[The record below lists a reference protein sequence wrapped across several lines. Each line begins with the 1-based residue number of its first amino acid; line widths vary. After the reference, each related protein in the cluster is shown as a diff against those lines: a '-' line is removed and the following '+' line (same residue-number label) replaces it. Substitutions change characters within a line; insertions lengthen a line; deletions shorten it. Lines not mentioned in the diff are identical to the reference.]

1 MTPATKEAHYL
12 PRSEWDFSKIPF
24 WEMEACFAWE
34 YAREWED
41 IEYVD
46 LPPET
51 IVKDACGGSDEACD
65 WEEVENPEYEV
76 YLQNPDD
83 VVGCLRGNMVA
94 ENRHLLET
102 PWQDLKKE
110 QRTQLISLGTPDAIG
125 ILELQPKSWDFKSG
139 FGLFEDSTAKPWFAA
154 AAFRINWDQSDKRL
168 VSDFS
173 DWLKANRKKPARESR
188 GRNRRDS
195 LNMLAAMRLLHQMP
209 LEEAIIHTT
218 RTLGER
224 LYGKRPSW
232 ERARKAALEIFRE
245 EFLVHPQDD
254 EVPKSYEKYTK
265 PPEDD
270 FDF

>member
-1 MTPATKEAHYL
+1 MSTATKEAHHL

-24 WEMEACFAWE
+24 GEMEACFAWE
-34 YAREWED
+34 YAREWEY
-41 IEYVD
+41 INSVD

-51 IVKDACGGSDEACD
+51 IYIGPDKEDETGAG
-65 WEEVENPEYEV
+65 EIENPDYAA
-76 YLQNPDD
+76 YLQNPDE
-83 VVGCLRGNMVA
+83 VVGCLRGNMVL
-94 ENRHLLET
+94 ENRRLLPF

-110 QRTQLISLGTPDAIG
+110 KRAELVSVGTPDAIG

-139 FGLFEDSTAKPWFAA
+139 FGLLEDSTAKPWFAA

-173 DWLKANRKKPARESR
+173 DWLKANRKRPARESR

-195 LNMLAAMRLLHQMP
+195 LNMLAAMRLLHRMP

-218 RTLGER
+218 RTLGEP

>member
-1 MTPATKEAHYL
+1 MNPATKEAPYL

-34 YAREWED
+34 YAREWENID
-41 IEYVD
+41 YVD
-46 LPPET
+46 LPRET
-51 IVKDACGGSDEACD
+51 INIGPGKEDEIGAG
-65 WEEVENPEYEV
+65 EVINPDYEA
-76 YLQNPDD
+76 YLQDPDEI
-83 VVGCLRGNMVA
+83 VGCLRGNMVA
-94 ENRHLLET
+94 ENRSYLET
-102 PWQDLKKE
+102 PWQALKKE
-110 QRTQLISLGTPDAIG
+110 KRAELVSLGTPDAIG
-125 ILELQPKSWDFKSG
+125 ILELQPKTSNFNSG
-139 FGLFEDSTAKPWFAA
+139 FGLLEDSTATPCFAA
-154 AAFRINWDQSDKRL
+154 AAFRINWNQSDKRL

-195 LNMLAAMRLLHQMP
+195 LNMLAAMRLLHRMP

-218 RTLGER
+218 RTLGEP

-245 EFLVHPQDD
+245 EFLVQGQADD
-254 EVPKSYEKYTK
+254 VPKSYEKYAK

>member
-1 MTPATKEAHYL
+1 MSHATKDAHHL

-24 WEMEACFAWE
+24 GEMEACFAWE
-34 YAREWED
+34 YAREWENID
-41 IEYVD
+41 YVEI
-46 LPPET
+46 PPET
-51 IVKDACGGSDEACD
+51 IGMATCDRYGEDCD

-76 YLQNPDD
+76 YLQDPDEI
-83 VVGCLRGNMVA
+83 VGCLRGNMVA
-94 ENRHLLET
+94 ENSSYLKT
-102 PWQDLKKE
+102 SWQDLKKE
-110 QRTQLISLGTPDAIG
+110 KRAELVSLGTPDAIG
-125 ILELQPKSWDFKSG
+125 ILELQPKTSNFNSG
-139 FGLFEDSTAKPWFAA
+139 FGLLEDSTAKPWFAA

-195 LNMLAAMRLLHQMP
+195 LNMLAAMRLLHRMP

-218 RTLGER
+218 RTLGEP

-232 ERARKAALEIFRE
+232 ERARKAALEIFRN

>member
-1 MTPATKEAHYL
+1 MSPATKEAHHL
-12 PRSEWDFSKIPF
+12 PKSEWDFSKIPLG
-24 WEMEACFAWE
+24 EMEACFAWE
-34 YAREWED
+34 YAREWEFID
-41 IEYVD
+41 DVEI
-46 LPPET
+46 PPET
-51 IVKDACGGSDEACD
+51 IGTATRDRYGEACD
-65 WEEVENPEYEV
+65 WEEVENPDYEA
-76 YLQNPDD
+76 YLHDPDEI
-83 VVGCLRGNMVA
+83 VGCLRGNMVV
-94 ENRHLLET
+94 ENRSYLKT

-110 QRTQLISLGTPDAIG
+110 KRAELVSLGTPDAIG

-139 FGLFEDSTAKPWFAA
+139 FGLLEDSTATPWFAA
-154 AAFRINWDQSDKRL
+154 AAVRINWNQSDKRL

-173 DWLKANRKKPARESR
+173 DWLRANRKKTAKESR

-218 RTLGER
+218 RTLGEP

-270 FDF
+270 FEF

>member
-1 MTPATKEAHYL
+1 MSSATKDAHHL

-24 WEMEACFAWE
+24 GEMEACFAWE
-34 YAREWED
+34 YAREWENID
-41 IEYVD
+41 YVEI
-46 LPPET
+46 PPET
-51 IVKDACGGSDEACD
+51 IDLGPGKEDEIGAG
-65 WEEVENPEYEV
+65 EIENPDYAA
-76 YLQNPDD
+76 YLHDPDEI
-83 VVGCLRGNMVA
+83 VGCLRGNMVV
-94 ENRHLLET
+94 ENRSYLKT

-110 QRTQLISLGTPDAIG
+110 KRAELVSLGTPDAIG

-139 FGLFEDSTAKPWFAA
+139 FGLLEDSTAKPWFAA

-173 DWLKANRKKPARESR
+173 DWLKANRKKPTRESR
-188 GRNRRDS
+188 GRNRRDA
-195 LNMLAAMRLLHQMP
+195 LNMLAAMRLLHRMP
-209 LEEAIIHTT
+209 LEEAIILTT
-218 RTLGER
+218 RTLGEP

-245 EFLVHPQDD
+245 EFLVNPQDD

-270 FDF
+270 FEF

>member
-1 MTPATKEAHYL
+1 MTPATNQTPRLA
-12 PRSEWDFSKIPF
+12 RSEWDFSKIPF

-34 YAREWED
+34 YAREWENLEE
-41 IEYVD
+41 ID
-46 LPPET
+46 LPLET
-51 IVKDACGGSDEACD
+51 ISRPVCIGNDEECD
-65 WEEVENPEYEV
+65 WEEVENPDYEK
-76 YLQNPDD
+76 YLQDPDE

-102 PWQDLKKE
+102 PWQDLKNEKRAE
-110 QRTQLISLGTPDAIG
+110 LISLGTPDAIG
-125 ILELQPKSWDFKSG
+125 ILELQPKSGDFKSG
-139 FGLFEDSTAKPWFAA
+139 FGLLENSTATPWFAA
-154 AAFRINWDQSDKRL
+154 AAFRINWNQSDKRL

-195 LNMLAAMRLLHQMP
+195 LNMLAAMRLLHRMP
-209 LEEAIIHTT
+209 LEEAIILTT
-218 RTLGER
+218 RTLGEP

-245 EFLVHPQDD
+245 EFLVQGQADD
-254 EVPKSYEKYTK
+254 VPKSYERYTT

-270 FDF
+270 F

>member
-1 MTPATKEAHYL
+1 MMPVTNDAPRLK
-12 PRSEWDFSKIPF
+12 RSEWDFSKIPF

-34 YAREWED
+34 YAREWENID
-41 IEYVD
+41 YVD
-46 LPPET
+46 IPEET
-51 IVKDACGGSDEACD
+51 IDLGPGKEDEIGAG
-65 WEEVENPEYEV
+65 EVINPDYEA
-76 YLQNPDD
+76 YLQDPDEI
-83 VVGCLRGNMVA
+83 VGCLRGNMVA

-110 QRTQLISLGTPDAIG
+110 QRAQLVSLGTPDAIG
-125 ILELQPKSWDFKSG
+125 ILELQPKSYYFNSA
-139 FGLFEDSTAKPWFAA
+139 FGLLEDSTSKPWFSA

-195 LNMLAAMRLLHQMP
+195 LNMLAAMRLLHRMP

-218 RTLGER
+218 RVLGEP

-232 ERARKAALEIFRE
+232 ERARKASLEIFRN